1 MDLGLTSPQAQWL
14 SRGGSSM
21 SMSAQGSDAGGAD
34 PAGSGLLDSPFKH
47 RLCMPPRDV
56 NFPHTLGKCSTRTVE
71 SFERVRPDCYASSQ
85 VCKNQ
90 NKLQGT

>member
-1 MDLGLTSPQAQWL
+1 VRVDLGLTSPQAQWL

-47 RLCMPPRDV
+47 RCTVHAPP
-56 NFPHTLGKCSTRTVE
+56 
-71 SFERVRPDCYASSQ
+71 
-85 VCKNQ
+85 
-90 NKLQGT
+90 